1 MEQESV
7 LRHFQ
12 IPSNLRLLGSQPE
25 HRKERLTYLLNV
37 RASTLL
43 KCKGGILTCVSGTG
57 SSSVQ

>member
-43 KCKGGILTCVSGTG
+43 KCKGGILTCVSGT
-57 SSSVQ
+57 